1 MSNLTNLTSLFYNYI
16 NLILKM
22 QNKYFLKKIWKGE
35 FSLQTTY
42 EKNPLK

>member
-1 MSNLTNLTSLFYNYI
+1 
-16 NLILKM
+16 M
-22 QNKYFLKKIWKGE
+22 QNKYFFKKIWKGE